1 MLKYF
6 LGRYKTQEMCNKVV
20 GDFLPTLKFIP
31 DWFVTNKMIKTLLML
46 YSQMMI
52 DILSFDEDSGN
63 VTFLS
68 DKRVVV

>member
-31 DWFVTNKMIKTLLML
+31 DWLVTNKMIKTLSML

-52 DILSFDEDSGN
+52 YSLLMKILVMSHF
-63 VTFLS
+63 
-68 DKRVVV
+68 K

>member
-1 MLKYF
+1 MLKYC

-52 DILSFDEDSGN
+52 YSLLMKILVMSHF
-63 VTFLS
+63 
-68 DKRVVV
+68 

>member
-31 DWFVTNKMIKTLLML
+31 DWLVTNKMIKTLLML

-52 DILSFDEDSGN
+52 YSLLMKILVMSHF
-63 VTFLS
+63 
-68 DKRVVV
+68 K